1 MEFILAFLDEW
12 YKTPCDKHG
21 GIASRKLRKVLS
33 ALNVILQK
41 NCMQTHLKNTL
52 SPITSRKKKSNNS

>member
-1 MEFILAFLDEW
+1 MSGIKLN
-12 YKTPCDKHG
+12 PCDKHG